1 MESSML
7 KTLKSNNQDKEYPSS
22 LGKLWSLEEETQL
35 LHELANNI
43 DKDKIAEI
51 HERTIGGIISRIKFI
66 AIRMYMKNSSID
78 TIIEKTKMERNEV
91 MEIIKK
97 HNEYNDKEKR
107 GSKPKPEI
115 KSEIKIKVNVED
127 EILEIKRELMTMNK
141 NMEKIFKVLETLELA
156 E

>member
-1 MESSML
+1 
-7 KTLKSNNQDKEYPSS
+7 
-22 LGKLWSLEEETQL
+22 
-35 LHELANNI
+35 
-43 DKDKIAEI
+43 
-51 HERTIGGIISRIKFI
+51 
-66 AIRMYMKNSSID
+66 MKNSSID

-97 HNEYNDKEKR
+97 HNEYNNKEKR
-107 GSKPKPEI
+107 GSKPKSEI
-115 KSEIKIKVNVED
+115 KPEIKIKVNVED